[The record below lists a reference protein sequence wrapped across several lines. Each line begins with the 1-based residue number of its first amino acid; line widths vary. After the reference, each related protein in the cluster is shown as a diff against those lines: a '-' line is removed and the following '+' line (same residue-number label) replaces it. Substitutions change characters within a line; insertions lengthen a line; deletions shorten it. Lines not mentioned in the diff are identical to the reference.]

1 MNVTVEQIAIK
12 PDEVYPYNYRVEFKC
27 QLHESEQI
35 GDWINQQG
43 FEGLHWIFNLTGER
57 VFYTT
62 KEPALLCKLR
72 WS

>member
-1 MNVTVEQIAIK
+1 MNVTVEQMLSK
-12 PDEVYPYNYRVEFKC
+12 PDESYPYNYRVEFKC

-35 GDWINQQG
+35 GDWISQQG
-43 FEGLHWIFNLTGER
+43 FEGLHWELGLTEGR

-62 KEPALLCKLR
+62 KEPAMLCKLR